1 MTAPMN
7 KLDSICVY
15 CGASTRA
22 DPAYLA
28 MAEELGRLLAERS
41 IRLIYGGGNVG
52 LMGAVSRTAKAHG
65 GDVLGVMPHFLTKWE
80 LPNPDIETTMVETMH
95 ERKWLLFAHAD
106 AFITLPGGIG
116 TLEEVVETLSWAR
129 LELHAKPVVFI
140 GKAFWQPFVNLIEAT
155 IDHRLTPENFRDFY
169 CVVDTPGEALD
180 YLAGRF
186 GE

>member
-1 MTAPMN
+1 MN

-52 LMGAVSRTAKAHG
+52 LMGAVSRTAKAHV
-65 GDVLGVMPHFLTKWE
+65 GDVLGVMPHFLTKWA
-80 LPNPDIETTMVETMH
+80 LPNPGIETTRVETMH

-180 YLAGRF
+180 YLAGRV